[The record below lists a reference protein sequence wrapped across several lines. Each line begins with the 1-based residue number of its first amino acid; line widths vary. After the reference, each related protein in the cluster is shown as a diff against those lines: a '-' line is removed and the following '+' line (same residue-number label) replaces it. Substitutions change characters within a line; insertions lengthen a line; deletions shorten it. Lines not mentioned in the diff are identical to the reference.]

1 MLGVTIFAVGVL
13 VTATA
18 PAANGQQVLGVLI
31 ALTGLAV
38 FLAQPGAI
46 SRPERQM
53 HEATED

>member
-1 MLGVTIFAVGVL
+1 MTIFAVGVL

-46 SRPERQM
+46 SRPERQI